1 MSEIAQID
9 CGFLATVQAF
19 ADEHW
24 EDPIQK
30 KDLEADVESARAVV
44 ENQRVKFQIL
54 QSPAKDRTVSLE
66 WLTTCDRGTTDC
78 SDDCSID
85 GDDATPT
92 CKEYELTC
100 LQESDGF
107 KINDRVYRA
116 RTIDTAR
123 SLAVQLE
130 NAKMNLD
137 NWVAQY
143 ILAQILANAGTNAYT
158 GAPGTVAAA
167 VTTIPA
173 ASWNDQIWGYFARV
187 ILGNKFKNTY
197 AISGDNLFQL
207 VYNRKADFANA
218 DGKGFMNRMGQ
229 LRDRLYFD
237 PINIEDNLVAPGY
250 TFLLHH
256 TAVAFVT
263 KAYYPK
269 GAANRQ
275 VLTADRVAWS
285 EASRNIPGVEYDV
298 FAERGCYDN
307 DYYTAYKVQ
316 LHGGFFLNPQPCDD
330 TNSGILGF
338 ECV

>member
-9 CGFLATVQAF
+9 CGNLATVQAF
-19 ADEHW
+19 QEEVW

-30 KDLEADVESARAVV
+30 LDLVADVESARAVL
-44 ENQRVKFQIL
+44 ENQRVRFTDFQG
-54 QSPAKDRTVSLE
+54 PKKKTVSLE

-85 GDDATPT
+85 GDDATPE
-92 CKEYELTC
+92 CKEYELSC

-107 KINDRVYRA
+107 KINDRVYRE
-116 RTIDTAR
+116 RTIDTQK
-123 SLAVQLE
+123 SLAVQIE

-137 NWVAQY
+137 NY
-143 ILAQILANAGTNAYT
+143 IALYVLAQILANAGTNAYT
-158 GAPGTVAAA
+158 GSPGTVAAA

-173 ASWNDQIWGYFARV
+173 TAWNDQIWGYYARV
-187 ILGNKFKNTY
+187 ILGNKFKNPY

-207 VYNRKADFANA
+207 VYNRLADQANA
-218 DGKGFMNRMGQ
+218 DGKGNVNRMGS
-229 LRDRLYFD
+229 LRNRIYFD
-237 PINIEDNLVAPGY
+237 PINIEDNAIAPST

-256 TAVAFVT
+256 TSCAFIS
-263 KAYYPK
+263 KAWYPQ

-285 EASRNIPGVEYDV
+285 DPSRNLPGIVYDI

-307 DYYTAYKVQ
+307 DYYTAYKAQ
-316 LHGGFFLNPQPCDD
+316 LHGTFALNPQPCDD
-330 TNSGILGF
+330 TNSGILAF